1 MAEDAVNHA
10 ATLAGLE
17 ERPCVTRELRIH
29 GYHPSAAQFGAL
41 ANYGED
47 ALALMGLVEGRPDL
61 DAVLDPALPV
71 RAAQVFWAVHHEMA
85 RTLDDVLARRTR
97 ALSLNVKAALR
108 MAPAAAR
115 LMAAELGR
123 DEAWQR
129 QQLAEFAAI
138 AEGYLPA

>member
-1 MAEDAVNHA
+1 
-10 ATLAGLE
+10 
-17 ERPCVTRELRIH
+17 
-29 GYHPSAAQFGAL
+29 
-41 ANYGED
+41 
-47 ALALMGLVEGRPDL
+47 
-61 DAVLDPALPV
+61 
-71 RAAQVFWAVHHEMA
+71 MA

-123 DEAWQR
+123 DDAWQR